1 MKPVDHIIDTNHV
14 DLTAIARQYGTPLF
28 VFSGDAIRRRV
39 SEFRLAFEAEWPQ
52 FSLMPS
58 LKACPLLG
66 VRALLTEL
74 DCGCDVFGPGEFEGA
89 IRAGVPPSKISLNG
103 SIKDE
108 SIIRRAVE
116 LGVRIVID
124 SPREASLINDLA
136 RQASKSTPVMLRL
149 KPDLGDLNTTSDF
162 APEITIT
169 ELGQRIKYGIPNSEL
184 DHMAQRWDS
193 WEHLHLVGFHA
204 HIGRHSKQLSVWE
217 AWATAVAS
225 KVVCYESLL
234 KGVNN
239 PVVNVGGGFASELD
253 ADLDVIDRSGET
265 PELKQFASAICNGLR
280 AGFRKSA
287 IPVSNWVLEIEPGRG
302 LHSDTG
308 VHLTTVRNLKEE
320 KLGQKRRWTE
330 VDTSEVFLDLH
341 GVPDE
346 SPLTFTCISRP
357 DSTPDQI
364 YDVVGLT
371 CNAEMLALDAQLPEL
386 SIGDILCLSP
396 TGAYLEPM
404 AANFN
409 ALPRPGSVLVD
420 KGEARLIKRHE
431 TVEDV
436 FARDIIKPVAAAE
449 S

>member
-1 MKPVDHIIDTNHV
+1 
-14 DLTAIARQYGTPLF
+14 
-28 VFSGDAIRRRV
+28 
-39 SEFRLAFEAEWPQ
+39 
-52 FSLMPS
+52 
-58 LKACPLLG
+58 
-66 VRALLTEL
+66 
-74 DCGCDVFGPGEFEGA
+74 
-89 IRAGVPPSKISLNG
+89 
-103 SIKDE
+103 
-108 SIIRRAVE
+108 
-116 LGVRIVID
+116 
-124 SPREASLINDLA
+124 
-136 RQASKSTPVMLRL
+136 
-149 KPDLGDLNTTSDF
+149 
-162 APEITIT
+162 
-169 ELGQRIKYGIPNSEL
+169 
-184 DHMAQRWDS
+184 
-193 WEHLHLVGFHA
+193 
-204 HIGRHSKQLSVWE
+204 
-217 AWATAVAS
+217 
-225 KVVCYESLL
+225 
-234 KGVNN
+234 
-239 PVVNVGGGFASELD
+239 
-253 ADLDVIDRSGET
+253 
-265 PELKQFASAICNGLR
+265 
-280 AGFRKSA
+280 
-287 IPVSNWVLEIEPGRG
+287 
-302 LHSDTG
+302 
-308 VHLTTVRNLKEE
+308 LTTVRNLKEE